1 MRQFV
6 QRVGYWFRHSQYAK
20 PTIYLIV
27 FFLLSAMLVIFFEV
41 GQNDEFGSILD
52 GFWWSIITFSTTGY
66 GDKVPVTLGGRIV
79 AVFTIFIGVGAMS
92 LLSGG
97 LASWLVDRN
106 TKTRRGLMDYKRVKN
121 HLIICGW
128 KQDMKDILTDI
139 LRVSEDLRSEDIVII
154 SNVNAEKVEELKED
168 DRLKGVRFVRGDYFS
183 ELALQRANLKSAKKV
198 LILADTLESGAVSEV
213 DSKTVMTVLTVK
225 AMARDV
231 YVTAEVLDRKFENY
245 LKHAMCDEVL
255 YSRDFS
261 RRMIANTSAT
271 NGMSHIIFELLSQ
284 EQNDSRLLTV
294 EIGEKFVGKTFAEF
308 RTAFGESEAKK
319 VLGLLENTGSP
330 GRMKMES
337 LREAQ
342 KTSDVSQLISNLQ
355 KVKGLEANKPVFLPP
370 NEYVIQSYSLAIV
383 LERFESARSDDDEG
397 RHSGKTAADS
407 AV

>member
-1 MRQFV
+1 MRQLI
-6 QRVGYWFRHSQYAK
+6 QRIGYWFRHSQYAK

-154 SNVNAEKVEELKED
+154 SNVDAEKVEELKED

-183 ELALQRANLKSAKKV
+183 ELALRRANLKNAKKV
-198 LILADTLESGAVSEV
+198 LILADTLESGAVSEI

-225 AMARDV
+225 SMARDV

-271 NGMSHIIFELLSQ
+271 NGMSHIFFELLSQ

-294 EIGEKFVGKTFAEF
+294 EIAEEFVGKSFAEF

-319 VLGLLENTGSP
+319 VLGILENTGSP

-383 LERFESARSDDDEG
+383 LERFESTRSDDDEG
-397 RHSGKTAADS
+397 RHSGKTTADS